1 LIHAIQ
7 LVITL
12 AKNLSNATFG
22 QTLGIMQRIVVIGQS
37 GPFGQA
43 WCRFAATRLA
53 QHLGLPCI
61 TVTDAVEVDRS
72 QQGWVAIVHAGM
84 LPRRLLADAD
94 TAIWLHFSPLAVAHA
109 WLRGLRG
116 RLRNALAAL
125 HAPRLTDISNSLAHM
140 AWTPHL
146 GRLLTDSALAHL
158 QVFHLRTPDETEFWL
173 RLQEQRLAAFQ
184 PPLARAA

>member
-1 LIHAIQ
+1 MQ
-7 LVITL
+7 SVITL
-12 AKNLSNATFG
+12 AKNLSNAAFG
-22 QTLGIMQRIVVIGQS
+22 QTLGVMRRVVVIGQS

-53 QHLGLPCI
+53 QRLGLPCV
-61 TVTDAVEVDRS
+61 TVTDAATLNQS
-72 QQGWVAIVHAGM
+72 HQGWVAITDAGR

-94 TAIWLHFSPLAVAHA
+94 TAVWLHFSPSAVARA

-116 RLRNALAAL
+116 RLREALAAL
-125 HAPRLTDISNSLAHM
+125 HAPRLADITNSLAHM

-173 RLQEQRLAAFQ
+173 RLQEQRLAPFER
-184 PPLARAA
+184 PLARAA